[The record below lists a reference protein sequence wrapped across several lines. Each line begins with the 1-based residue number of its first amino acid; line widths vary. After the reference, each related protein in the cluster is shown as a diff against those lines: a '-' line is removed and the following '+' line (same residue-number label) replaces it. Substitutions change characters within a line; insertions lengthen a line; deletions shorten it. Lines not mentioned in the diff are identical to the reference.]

1 MSSVFA
7 QMENHQEPQCFLE
20 KEMHLNNSF
29 HVFKVANNGFQHFP
43 GLVMVSDTTFNQLLL
58 GVQVALDPYY
68 QNFLPFAKSF
78 F

>member
-43 GLVMVSDTTFNQLLL
+43 GLVMGQ
-58 GVQVALDPYY
+58 
-68 QNFLPFAKSF
+68 
-78 F
+78 